1 MVKDMLEEL
10 YAALKSD
17 DVLKEVT
24 IKSFVRPETLKNN
37 ATSIVIKP
45 VTSPYQVG
53 RASDKSLSKKFVYQI
68 NVESVNRKEAKELQ
82 KRIEVVMS
90 NNGFFQIEG
99 GLEDYIEDIKR
110 YVDARTYRGFSPLY
124 EDY

>member
-10 YAALKSD
+10 YTALKAD
-17 DVLKEVT
+17 KDLKNIT
-24 IKSFVRPETLKNN
+24 IKSFKRPETLDNDLP
-37 ATSIVIKP
+37 SIVIKP
-45 VTSPYQVG
+45 VISPMQSA
-53 RASDKSLSKKFVYQI
+53 RASDTTLSKKFIYQI
-68 NVESVNRKEAKELQ
+68 NAESISRKEAKELQ
-82 KRIEVVMS
+82 KRIEVVMK

-110 YVDARTYRGFSPLY
+110 YVDARTYRGFSRLY